1 MSESIALELPE
12 PLAKKVKEIAALNR
26 QGIEEMLIEWIDR
39 TINEI
44 PIDTLPDEQVLAL
57 CNLQMGE
64 QQQRVFSNLQAR
76 NSEGLLNAQE
86 VKKLNELMQV
96 YRHGSV
102 RKAKA
107 MQVAVMRCLL
117 FIRTKKPLSVEMNHM
132 VWLISYPNFRFP
144 RNFG

>member
-12 PLAKKVKEIAALNR
+12 PLAKKVKEIAALTR

-57 CNLQMGE
+57 CNLQMGG
-64 QQQRVFSNLQAR
+64 QQQRIFSDLQAR

-107 MQVAVMRCLL
+107 MQVAVMRGLIPSKIDPNLESNSDRL
-117 FIRTKKPLSVEMNHM
+117 FTQIRV
-132 VWLISYPNFRFP
+132 I
-144 RNFG
+144 

>member
-1 MSESIALELPE
+1 MSESIDLELPE
-12 PLAKKVKEIAALNR
+12 PLAKKVKEITALNR
-26 QGIEEMLIEWIDR
+26 QGIEEILIKWSDR

-44 PIDTLPDEQVLAL
+44 PIEALPDEQVLAL
-57 CNLQMGE
+57 CNLQMGG
-64 QQQRVFSNLQAR
+64 QQQRVFSDLQAR

-107 MQVAVMRCLL
+107 MQVAVMRG
-117 FIRTKKPLSVEMNHM
+117 
-132 VWLISYPNFRFP
+132 LIPALNAVS
-144 RNFG
+144 

>member
-39 TINEI
+39 TINDI
-44 PIDTLPDEQVLAL
+44 PIEALPDEQVLAL
-57 CNLQMGE
+57 CNLQMGG
-64 QQQRVFSNLQAR
+64 QQQRLFSDLQAR

-107 MQVAVMRCLL
+107 MQVAVMRRLVSSK
-117 FIRTKKPLSVEMNHM
+117 IA
-132 VWLISYPNFRFP
+132 PNLESKSDRQKI
-144 RNFG
+144 

>member
-1 MSESIALELPE
+1 MSESIALELLE
-12 PLAKKVKEIAALNR
+12 TLVKKVKEIAALNR
-26 QGIEEMLIEWIDR
+26 QGIEEMLIEWIDH

-57 CNLQMGE
+57 CNLLMGE
-64 QQQRVFSNLQAR
+64 QQQRLFSDLQAR

-107 MQVAVMRCLL
+107 MQLAAMRG
-117 FIRTKKPLSVEMNHM
+117 
-132 VWLISYPNFRFP
+132 LISSKIALNLETNSDRLSQKLIK
-144 RNFG
+144 

>member
-57 CNLQMGE
+57 CNLQMGG
-64 QQQRVFSNLQAR
+64 QQQRLFNDLQAR

-107 MQVAVMRCLL
+107 MQVAVMRGLIPNKVAL
-117 FIRTKKPLSVEMNHM
+117 NLESNGNRLSN
-132 VWLISYPNFRFP
+132 ST
-144 RNFG
+144 

>member
-26 QGIEEMLIEWIDR
+26 QGIEEMLIEWIDC

-44 PIDTLPDEQVLAL
+44 PIEALPDEQVLAL

-64 QQQRVFSNLQAR
+64 QQQRVFSDLQAW

-86 VKKLNELMQV
+86 IKKLNELMQV

-102 RKAKA
+102 RKAKV
-107 MQVAVMRCLL
+107 MQVAVMRGLVPSKIASNL
-117 FIRTKKPLSVEMNHM
+117 ESNSDRTVLS
-132 VWLISYPNFRFP
+132 
-144 RNFG
+144 

>member
-12 PLAKKVKEIAALNR
+12 SLAKKVKEIAALNR
-26 QGIEEMLIEWIDR
+26 QWIEEMLIEWIDR

-44 PIDTLPDEQVLAL
+44 PIDALPDEQVLAL
-57 CNLQMGE
+57 CNLQMSG
-64 QQQRVFSNLQAR
+64 QQQMVFSDLQSR

-107 MQVAVMRCLL
+107 MQVAVMRG
-117 FIRTKKPLSVEMNHM
+117 
-132 VWLISYPNFRFP
+132 LIPALNRE
-144 RNFG
+144 NL

>member
-44 PIDTLPDEQVLAL
+44 PIDTLPDEQVLML

-64 QQQRVFSNLQAR
+64 QQQRVFSDA
-76 NSEGLLNAQE
+76 LND
-86 VKKLNELMQV
+86 V
-96 YRHGSV
+96 S
-102 RKAKA
+102 
-107 MQVAVMRCLL
+107 
-117 FIRTKKPLSVEMNHM
+117 
-132 VWLISYPNFRFP
+132 
-144 RNFG
+144 

>member
-1 MSESIALELPE
+1 MSESIALELLE
-12 PLAKKVKEIAALNR
+12 TLVKKVKEIAALNR
-26 QGIEEMLIEWIDR
+26 QGIEEMLIEWIDH

-57 CNLQMGE
+57 CNLLMGE
-64 QQQRVFSNLQAR
+64 QQQRLFSDLQAR

-107 MQVAVMRCLL
+107 LQVAVMRG
-117 FIRTKKPLSVEMNHM
+117 
-132 VWLISYPNFRFP
+132 LISSKIALNLETNSDRLSQKLIK
-144 RNFG
+144 

>member
-1 MSESIALELPE
+1 MSESITLELPQ
-12 PLAKKVKEIAALNR
+12 PLVKKVKEIAALNH
-26 QGIEEMLIEWIDR
+26 QGIEEMLIEWINR

-44 PIDTLPDEQVLAL
+44 PIDALPDEQVLAL

-64 QQQRVFSNLQAR
+64 QQQNIFSDLQAR

-86 VKKLNELMQV
+86 IKKLNELIQV

-107 MQVAVMRCLL
+107 IQVAVMRGL
-117 FIRTKKPLSVEMNHM
+117 IPPLNAVS
-132 VWLISYPNFRFP
+132 
-144 RNFG
+144 

>member
-1 MSESIALELPE
+1 MSESITLELPE
-12 PLAKKVKEIAALNR
+12 PLVKKVKEIAALNR

-57 CNLQMGE
+57 CNLQMDG
-64 QQQRVFSNLQAR
+64 QQQRFFSDLQAR

-96 YRHGSV
+96 YRHASV
-102 RKAKA
+102 RKAMA
-107 MQVAVMRCLL
+107 MQVAVMRG
-117 FIRTKKPLSVEMNHM
+117 
-132 VWLISYPNFRFP
+132 LIPTLNAVS
-144 RNFG
+144 

>member
-107 MQVAVMRCLL
+107 MQVAVMRG
-117 FIRTKKPLSVEMNHM
+117 
-132 VWLISYPNFRFP
+132 LIPALNAVCYS
-144 RNFG
+144 

>member
-26 QGIEEMLIEWIDR
+26 QGIEEMLVEWIDR

-44 PIDTLPDEQVLAL
+44 PIDALPDEQVLAL
-57 CNLQMGE
+57 SNLQMGE
-64 QQQRVFSNLQAR
+64 QQQRIFSDLQSR
-76 NSEGLLNAQE
+76 HSEGLLNTQE

-96 YRHGSV
+96 YRNGSV

-107 MQVAVMRCLL
+107 MQVAVMRG
-117 FIRTKKPLSVEMNHM
+117 
-132 VWLISYPNFRFP
+132 LIPALNAVS
-144 RNFG
+144 

>member
-1 MSESIALELPE
+1 MSELIALEFPE

-39 TINEI
+39 TINDI
-44 PIDTLPDEQVLAL
+44 PIEALPDEQVLAL
-57 CNLQMGE
+57 CNLQMSG
-64 QQQRVFSNLQAR
+64 QQQKVFSDLQAR

-107 MQVAVMRCLL
+107 MQVAVMRGINECR
-117 FIRTKKPLSVEMNHM
+117 I
-132 VWLISYPNFRFP
+132 
-144 RNFG
+144 FG